1 MGRVESSKQDPTGL
15 QEERNQVAPGGAALP
30 VPPGHPAAAMN
41 ETALMAPDLGPRREA
56 GGGVRAGV
64 DSGRLWA
71 KSQVLKLGHFH

>member
-56 GGGVRAGV
+56 GGGGQSRCGVRQTLCKEPGAEA
-64 DSGRLWA
+64 WT
-71 KSQVLKLGHFH
+71 FY